1 MADSV
6 YDSVSAWIPVAA
18 GVAIGGS
25 LINQMSRLGR
35 QAPRRRKARK
45 RKR

>member
-1 MADSV
+1 MTDSV
-6 YDSVSAWIPVAA
+6 QDSISAWIPVAA

-25 LINQMSRLGR
+25 LINQMSRFGR
-35 QAPRRRKARK
+35 YAPRRHKRK